1 MPEPLDL
8 KLLLLFSSFLNRKSL
23 FLLKSWWQVIYHLNG
38 KRKKQI
44 VRREFKITG
53 ALIFS
58 LVQMRSPNTLNR
70 CRNSGVILIVLQ
82 GQFYKWAFSNID
94 PLLPLIEKLFCQ
106 IIATSTFPISI
117 NTGMTPASHPDVLRL
132 VTLLRCLGHGSWN
145 VVASA
150 FLRAFHGPWR
160 SNVWMS
166 ERSKAENKG
175 KLAKKT
181 PKDWAAKWAGRVWVS
196 FIYWGREPK
205 TNESRSGR
213 VREEEGS

>member
-23 FLLKSWWQVIYHLNG
+23 FLLKSWWQVIYHLNV

-58 LVQMRSPNTLNR
+58 LVQMRSPNILNR
-70 CRNSGVILIVLQ
+70 YKNSGEMPIILQ
-82 GQFYKWAFSNID
+82 GQFYKWALSNID
-94 PLLPLIEKLFCQ
+94 PLLALIEKNSCCQ

-117 NTGMTPASHPDVLRL
+117 KKGTTLASHADVLRL
-132 VTLLRCLGHGSWN
+132 VALLRCLGHGSWS

-150 FLRAFHGPWR
+150 FLRAFHGPWCNAPI
-160 SNVWMS
+160 NV
-166 ERSKAENKG
+166 K
-175 KLAKKT
+175 
-181 PKDWAAKWAGRVWVS
+181 PAGGEAGHRAGIWLIA
-196 FIYWGREPK
+196 FGP
-205 TNESRSGR
+205 G
-213 VREEEGS
+213 